1 LNAFSPLTAL
11 RPLETAP
18 PPPPTDDPVLP
29 VYDPVAPFR
38 FLRRNA
44 RRILAV
50 VAVFAAVG
58 VAHAL
63 LAPAE
68 YTSAV
73 RFMPELKTRLSGNLS
88 QLSSLAGLAGINLD
102 AGGDADAVRPDLYP
116 GILQSVPFFLHIMQQ
131 KITDPAQGDTLAL
144 DAYLERA
151 EGRHLFGKL
160 KQWARGLAGSSEN
173 GASLAPKAAARN
185 EVIAMT
191 RQQELRA
198 EDLADRIQAGFDKKT
213 GIITIQ
219 VNMPDPV
226 VAAVVARQT
235 TEYLTRYVTG
245 YRTGKA
251 RQQADF
257 LQERVNDAR
266 RRYEAAE
273 YALQNYRDRNRNLF
287 LNVARIDGNRL
298 QADYTLTQT
307 VFNDLSRQLEQAK
320 IKVQEET
327 PVFKELDPPQVP
339 TRRSAPKRT
348 ILVLIYTLLG
358 AVVGTGLAYFRPAGT
373 RLFPKK
379 R

>member
-1 LNAFSPLTAL
+1 M
-11 RPLETAP
+11 
-18 PPPPTDDPVLP
+18 LP

-116 GILQSVPFFLHIMQQ
+116 GILQSTPFFLHVMRQ
-131 KITDPAQGDTLAL
+131 KIADPAEGDTLTL

-151 EGRHLFGKL
+151 EGSHLFGKL
-160 KQWARGLAGSSEN
+160 RQWGQNLSLSSEN
-173 GASLAPKAAARN
+173 GTATVGKTSLAPSQ
-185 EVIAMT
+185 VIAMT
-191 RQQELRA
+191 RKQELRA
-198 EDLADRIQAGFDKKT
+198 EDLAGRIQAGFDKKT

-219 VNMPDPV
+219 VKMPNPV

-235 TEYLTRYVTG
+235 TEYLTRYVTS

-251 RQQADF
+251 RQQAEF
-257 LQERVNDAR
+257 LQERVNEAR

-358 AVVGTGLAYFRPAGT
+358 AVVGTGVAYFWPAGT